1 MDIGCRDQRDR
12 DDSGKCGTDTHHCSP
27 HACQPAASTA
37 NYSAVQAAVSDFQ
50 VIFQKMQ
57 VVVQKNVGQTIPQ
70 LCHISP
76 ARERRAA
83 GCCKNA
89 AIQVHEKQ
97 LMKR

>member
-1 MDIGCRDQRDR
+1 M
-12 DDSGKCGTDTHHCSP
+12 P
-27 HACQPAASTA
+27 PAAPTA

-76 ARERRAA
+76 AREQRAA
-83 GCCKNA
+83 VQERSNPGPWKA
-89 AIQVHEKQ
+89 AYG
-97 LMKR
+97 

>member
-1 MDIGCRDQRDR
+1 M
-12 DDSGKCGTDTHHCSP
+12 P
-27 HACQPAASTA
+27 PAAPTA

-76 ARERRAA
+76 AGEQRAA

-89 AIQVHEKQ
+89 AIQVHGKP
-97 LMKR
+97 LMDDMPQFSQAWGFNLTIF